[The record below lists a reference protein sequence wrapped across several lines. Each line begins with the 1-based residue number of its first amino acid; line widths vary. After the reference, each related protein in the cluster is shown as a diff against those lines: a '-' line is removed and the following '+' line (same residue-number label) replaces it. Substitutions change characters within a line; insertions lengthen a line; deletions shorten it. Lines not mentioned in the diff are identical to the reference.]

1 LLFLIRNSLRDFQP
15 LSPGKPQSPGSTS
28 EQSYNPKAP
37 PMKESDKWEMA
48 VNAWKRMKTACKLP
62 P

>member
-1 LLFLIRNSLRDFQP
+1 
-15 LSPGKPQSPGSTS
+15 
-28 EQSYNPKAP
+28 
-37 PMKESDKWEMA
+37 MKESDKWEMA